1 MATTYGTVELVVLEF
16 PQDAI
21 PSPVREEIAL
31 LVRQPQVR
39 LIDLVRVQRTVEG
52 DLEVTEAL
60 EVGEQLGVHGLDL
73 AGAGLVGQED
83 IDEVG
88 EGLRPGTS
96 ALLIAVE
103 HLWSKGLVASIRVA
117 GGLLRSPKR
126 IPNDVVAAVIEGPPA
141 R

>member
-1 MATTYGTVELVVLEF
+1 MATSYGTVELVVLEF
-16 PQDAI
+16 PQAAI
-21 PSPVREEIAL
+21 PSPVREEITL

-73 AGAGLVGQED
+73 VGAGLVGQED

-88 EGLRPGTS
+88 EGRRPGTS
-96 ALLIAVE
+96 ALLIVVE
-103 HLWSKGLVASIRVA
+103 HLWSKGLVASIRDA
-117 GGLLRSPKR
+117 GGLLRSTER